1 MIGAIRQ
8 LFRAAVNVVT
18 RRGENPQ
25 PTPRRRR
32 RGETDKG
39 FVAACRA
46 MLRRVVRTGATAR
59 DCDAALQPAPPAFA
73 TAGSVREPIA
83 PTSAYAST
91 SLYLS
96 DTLDWLNLWQD
107 NAAYDDDW
115 YGDDFSAK
123 QEENFPQP

>member
-18 RRGENPQ
+18 RRVENPQ
-25 PTPRRRR
+25 PTTRRRR

-59 DCDAALQPAPPAFA
+59 GRDVALRPAPPAP
-73 TAGSVREPIA
+73 TGSVREPMA
-83 PTSAYAST
+83 PTSAYART

-107 NAAYDDDW
+107 NAGNNDDW
-115 YGDDFSAK
+115 YRGRFQCK
-123 QEENFPQP
+123 TG

>member
-18 RRGENPQ
+18 WRVENPQ
-25 PTPRRRR
+25 PRARRR

-59 DCDAALQPAPPAFA
+59 DRAAALQPVPK
-73 TAGSVREPIA
+73 VREAIA

-107 NAAYDDDW
+107 NAGYDDHWID
-115 YGDDFSAK
+115 DDFGAK
-123 QEENFPQP
+123 QEETFPQP